1 MPLLLLRSL
10 VLIAALMF
18 AFAAAAQSDEAWH
31 PIKADDGATIMN
43 HRVPVELEV
52 EIENLPGKVVIGD
65 PKGDVTLV
73 EFYDLN
79 CPYCRRAAK
88 DIGELLRTDR
98 SLRVILVPFPV
109 LSPASIQGAR
119 VELALARMING
130 RRFYDFHRRLFDM
143 RGTVDGTRALAAAK
157 SLNIDAKRLVET
169 ADSDEV
175 TAAMRAHLRLGNALG
190 LGATPSYVVKGVA
203 IVGHPGAKSLKSI
216 VQSVRRC
223 DRVVC
228 D

>member
-1 MPLLLLRSL
+1 
-10 VLIAALMF
+10 
-18 AFAAAAQSDEAWH
+18 
-31 PIKADDGATIMN
+31 
-43 HRVPVELEV
+43 
-52 EIENLPGKVVIGD
+52 
-65 PKGDVTLV
+65 
-73 EFYDLN
+73 
-79 CPYCRRAAK
+79 
-88 DIGELLRTDR
+88 
-98 SLRVILVPFPV
+98 
-109 LSPASIQGAR
+109 
-119 VELALARMING
+119 MING

-143 RGTVDGTRALAAAK
+143 RGTVDGARALAAAK
-157 SLNIDAKRLVET
+157 SLNIDAKRLVEA